1 MILKIYVITV
11 IIALISLIMVSNK
24 LRYVETVLSEEGYDV
39 TNDYLGDII
48 ACFIP
53 FENISFGIENFE
65 TMFTSYEELD
75 YAIDRI
81 KEDID
86 KEV

>member
-1 MILKIYVITV
+1 MIFKLYIITV

-24 LRYVETVLSEEGYDV
+24 LRYVETILSEEGYDV
-39 TNDYLGDII
+39 TNNYLGDLVN
-48 ACFIP
+48 CFIP
-53 FENISFGIENFE
+53 FTNISFGIENFE

-75 YAIDRI
+75 YAIDKI